1 MKQTYGIKVS
11 TIVNATE
18 TLTDDLDYLCALVE
32 QPDPE
37 FSIKDAVVFSRAVMT
52 ISHHLD
58 FIVEELSTRDLNEEQ
73 SYVKLTEKDV
83 IALNDYND
91 ATEEALEDLEAICGI
106 SLKSN

>member
-37 FSIKDAVVFSRAVMT
+37 FSIKDAVVFSRLGMT

-58 FIVEELSTRDLNEEQ
+58 FIVEEDFQ
-73 SYVKLTEKDV
+73 
-83 IALNDYND
+83 
-91 ATEEALEDLEAICGI
+91 LET
-106 SLKSN
+106 